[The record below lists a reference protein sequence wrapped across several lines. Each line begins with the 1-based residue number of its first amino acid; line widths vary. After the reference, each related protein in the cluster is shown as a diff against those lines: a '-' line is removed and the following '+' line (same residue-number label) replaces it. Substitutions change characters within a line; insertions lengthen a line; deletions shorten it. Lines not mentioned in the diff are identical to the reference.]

1 MVGRYI
7 DDDEMDKKLI
17 IDNYPQSWIKFQRFY
32 VVKLI
37 KCTFTSINKKS
48 EDLIRIKYFFIVDYV
63 EKLLTVI
70 NFMHFNFLLE
80 ILIYYFQVKNRF
92 YIVTNRCILV

>member
-1 MVGRYI
+1 MVGPYI
-7 DDDEMDKKLI
+7 DDDDEMDKKLI

-37 KCTFTSINKKS
+37 KCTFTLIDKN
-48 EDLIRIKYFFIVDYV
+48 EYLIRIKYFFFIVDYV

-70 NFMHFNFLLE
+70 NFMHFNLL
-80 ILIYYFQVKNRF
+80 L
-92 YIVTNRCILV
+92 